1 MSAKSK
7 PKVRVLI
14 ADDELHIRR
23 LISKLM
29 TSMNIKVVGEAKN
42 GEEAVALFR
51 KKKPHLLLLDVN
63 MPGKTGKDVLKEI
76 LDEFPDAFV
85 IMLSSVSDRETVED
99 CIDIGAAH
107 YILKDTPV
115 AKMKKIIK
123 DTWEAFVQD
132 REESDA

>member
-1 MSAKSK
+1 LSAKSK
-7 PKVRVLI
+7 PRVLI
-14 ADDELHIRR
+14 ADDEAHIRR

-63 MPGKTGKDVLKEI
+63 MPGKTGKDALKEI

-107 YILKDTPV
+107 YILKDTPT
-115 AKMKKIIK
+115 AEMKKIVK
-123 DTWEAFVQD
+123 NAWEAFGQD